1 MKLKKK
7 LEIIEIDDI
16 IALNNSYLS
25 DNLNHYMKSMLFN
38 LRIIFRHNMDDDD
51 LEDLIKFYY
60 KLEDILTRNIKLK
73 NEDIKKLITQI
84 TKITLNTTNVH
95 GMSIIYENTAKLTDA
110 LYNELKTHIHP
121 VTFNELINILNNTT
135 DENTKIRIINLLKSN
150 FTLEYQ
156 KYLAQINL

>member
-16 IALNNSYLS
+16 LTVNNSYLS

-38 LRIIFRHNMDDDD
+38 LRIIFRHNIDDN

-60 KLEDILTRNIKLK
+60 KIEDILTKNIKLE
-73 NEDIKKLITQI
+73 NEDIKKLITQT

-95 GMSIIYENTAKLTDA
+95 GISIIYENTAKLIDA
-110 LYNELKTHIHP
+110 LYNELKTHTHP
-121 VTFNELINILNNTT
+121 VAFNELINILNNTT
-135 DENTKIRIINLLKSN
+135 DENTKISIIKLLESN

-156 KYLAQINL
+156 QYLARINN

>member
-16 IALNNSYLS
+16 LTVNNSYLS

-38 LRIIFRHNMDDDD
+38 LRIIFRHNIDDN

-60 KLEDILTRNIKLK
+60 KIEDILTKNIKLE
-73 NEDIKKLITQI
+73 NEDIKKLITQT

-95 GMSIIYENTAKLTDA
+95 GISIIYENTAKLID
-110 LYNELKTHIHP
+110 YIMNLKLIHIQLHLM
-121 VTFNELINILNNTT
+121 N
-135 DENTKIRIINLLKSN
+135 
-150 FTLEYQ
+150 
-156 KYLAQINL
+156 

>member
-7 LEIIEIDDI
+7 LEIIEISDI
-16 IALNNSYLS
+16 LTLNNSYLS

-38 LRIIFRHNMDDDD
+38 LRIIFRHNMDDD

-60 KLEDILTRNIKLK
+60 KLEDILTQNIKLK

-95 GMSIIYENTAKLTDA
+95 GIGIIYENTAKLTDA

-156 KYLAQINL
+156 KYLARINL

>member
-16 IALNNSYLS
+16 LTANNSYLS
-25 DNLNHYMKSMLFN
+25 ENLNHYMKSMLFN
-38 LRIIFRHNMDDDD
+38 LRIIFRHNMDDD
-51 LEDLIKFYY
+51 LENLIKFYY
-60 KLEDILTRNIKLK
+60 ELEDILTKNIKLE

-84 TKITLNTTNVH
+84 TKITLNTTNVY
-95 GMSIIYENTAKLTDA
+95 GMSIIYENTAKLIDA
-110 LYNELKTHIHP
+110 LYNELKTHTHP

-135 DENTKIRIINLLKSN
+135 DENTKMSIINLLKSN

-156 KYLAQINL
+156 QYLARINL